1 MWAQFTSPSIKQKCL
16 PFVTN
21 VKRVSDNEP
30 LKDMEKQISVSTE
43 HLRHKRSLL
52 QWFIKALFMSCESN
66 ACRGQKGDFHCQPCC
81 VAKFRQPP
89 SLHPA
94 SPPLTGELG
103 YSWASGKSSVLVIR
117 EEQAGKLHLCQAL
130 LKNLSLS
137 QASWMWLL
145 FHYIYGSRANRFR
158 VQGTKWFTT
167 AWMKPK

>member
-1 MWAQFTSPSIKQKCL
+1 MLNSYHHWIIKQKCL

-30 LKDMEKQISVSTE
+30 LKDKEKQISVRTE
-43 HLRHKRSLL
+43 HFRHKRSLL
-52 QWFIKALFMSCESN
+52 QWLIKALSCESN
-66 ACRGQKGDFHCQPCC
+66 AYRGQREISHCQPRC
-81 VAKFRQPP
+81 VAKFRRPP

-94 SPPLTGELG
+94 SPPLTRELG
-103 YSWASGKSSVLVIR
+103 YSCAGEKSRVLVIR

-145 FHYIYGSRANRFR
+145 FHYFYGSRANRFR
-158 VQGTKWFTT
+158 VRVQSG
-167 AWMKPK
+167 